1 MRTIMDITTL
11 LIMGLLSF
19 GLGGCSNAQN
29 KQEYSNV
36 KEIGNVPK
44 ENVDSY
50 VYKNE
55 GRPVYYAKYGNRGCL
70 FELRVN
76 DILMTEITY
85 PINIGEAL
93 ITVNP
98 AIFKSGKQTIEVH
111 LSPIKGEEVI
121 SNKKPFRLE
130 IGYYDSTEEVDES
143 GERIWHTDFT
153 HPDIEIPV

>member
-76 DILMTEITY
+76 DILITEMT
-85 PINIGEAL
+85 
-93 ITVNP
+93 
-98 AIFKSGKQTIEVH
+98 KSGNILMRVNLAKVWKADH
-111 LSPIKGEEVI
+111 SLS
-121 SNKKPFRLE
+121 RCL
-130 IGYYDSTEEVDES
+130 
-143 GERIWHTDFT
+143 RM
-153 HPDIEIPV
+153 

>member
-1 MRTIMDITTL
+1 
-11 LIMGLLSF
+11 MGLADAPMLK
-19 GLGGCSNAQN
+19 N

-76 DILMTEITY
+76 DILITEMT
-85 PINIGEAL
+85 
-93 ITVNP
+93 
-98 AIFKSGKQTIEVH
+98 K
-111 LSPIKGEEVI
+111 
-121 SNKKPFRLE
+121 
-130 IGYYDSTEEVDES
+130 VDKYRWS
-143 GERIWHTDFT
+143 IDNN
-153 HPDIEIPV
+153 